1 MIKFQENAWRSIQ
14 HPQFLSKSHP
24 SLVPFKIPRSG
35 QPKMLDSS
43 LQTRVSEPVAKMSD
57 TSSFTSLC
65 VYFSLFYADNSN
77 FMVYFDKSTIYK
89 GMFKTLGNHCL
100 LVTPYTFS
108 FSFSARH

>member
-65 VYFSLFYADNSN
+65 VFFHFSMQIIPILWFILIKAQ
-77 FMVYFDKSTIYK
+77 FIKV
-89 GMFKTLGNHCL
+89 CL
-100 LVTPYTFS
+100 KL
-108 FSFSARH
+108 